1 MIGPLGVP
9 AISDQVES
17 DSTCRLCNCP
27 MLFALRNRE
36 YACAKRT
43 SCSNFAPVQRTEPGT
58 RITRTHQE
66 GAAKEGP
73 FRRQR
78 RDNRSD
84 CIGAQRS
91 GQAWCLGRDAAG
103 GRIVSHS
110 GGSCSTATS
119 RLEPD
124 PERSRSNGLGW
135 RQTAKV
141 VDQHE
146 TKPSE
151 GSSCRSAGFQS
162 RELLR
167 KISRMCLAVPRL
179 SSPCL
184 PTPTSPRDWIVL
196 ARTQL
201 GFGESASTVLSLCKR
216 FSIRRPASKRPS
228 SFSHSRTKFAS
239 FYRIQHGKP
248 WPLGM
253 VAACNRMALS
263 GAETMRA
270 CLICCSWPSIPRLRA
285 I

>member
-103 GRIVSHS
+103 GRIVSHW
-110 GGSCSTATS
+110 GDRVQLQQVVLNLILNAVEAMDLVGDKPRRLLISTKQSQAKEVLVAVQDS
-119 RLEPD
+119 EPGIA
-124 PERSRSNGLGW
+124 PE
-135 RQTAKV
+135 
-141 VDQHE
+141 D
-146 TKPSE
+146 
-151 GSSCRSAGFQS
+151 
-162 RELLR
+162 
-167 KISRMCLAVPRL
+167 LANVPRGATFEFTV
-179 SSPCL
+179 PAH
-184 PTPTSPRDWIVL
+184 PDITS
-196 ARTQL
+196 
-201 GFGESASTVLSLCKR
+201 
-216 FSIRRPASKRPS
+216 
-228 SFSHSRTKFAS
+228 
-239 FYRIQHGKP
+239 
-248 WPLGM
+248 
-253 VAACNRMALS
+253 
-263 GAETMRA
+263 
-270 CLICCSWPSIPRLRA
+270 
-285 I
+285 

>member
-1 MIGPLGVP
+1 M
-9 AISDQVES
+9 SQ
-17 DSTCRLCNCP
+17 CR
-27 MLFALRNRE
+27 
-36 YACAKRT
+36 
-43 SCSNFAPVQRTEPGT
+43 
-58 RITRTHQE
+58 I
-66 GAAKEGP
+66 
-73 FRRQR
+73 
-78 RDNRSD
+78 
-84 CIGAQRS
+84 
-91 GQAWCLGRDAAG
+91 
-103 GRIVSHS
+103 
-110 GGSCSTATS
+110 
-119 RLEPD
+119 
-124 PERSRSNGLGW
+124 
-135 RQTAKV
+135 
-141 VDQHE
+141 
-146 TKPSE
+146 
-151 GSSCRSAGFQS
+151 QS

-167 KISRMCLAVPRL
+167 KISSTFSRRSTPLNPAGSGWVSRYVSPSSMPTGGGHGHTRMCLAVPRL

-184 PTPTSPRDWIVL
+184 PTPTSPRDWIAL

>member
-1 MIGPLGVP
+1 MQSVPLAPTLHLCSERSLGPGSPGHIKKAPPRKDRFDVNG
-9 AISDQVES
+9 AITEVIALARSEVAKHGALVETRLAEGLFPIRGDRVQLQQVVLNLILNAVEAM
-17 DSTCRLCNCP
+17 DLVGDKPRRLLIST
-27 MLFALRNRE
+27 
-36 YACAKRT
+36 KQ
-43 SCSNFAPVQRTEPGT
+43 SQ
-58 RITRTHQE
+58 
-66 GAAKEGP
+66 AKEVLVAVQD
-73 FRRQR
+73 FR
-78 RDNRSD
+78 
-84 CIGAQRS
+84 
-91 GQAWCLGRDAAG
+91 AG
-103 GRIVSHS
+103 N
-110 GGSCSTATS
+110 CS
-119 RLEPD
+119 
-124 PERSRSNGLGW
+124 
-135 RQTAKV
+135 
-141 VDQHE
+141 
-146 TKPSE
+146 
-151 GSSCRSAGFQS
+151 
-162 RELLR
+162 R